1 MPRIGAG
8 ELLGSLAK
16 GQAIPAIFLLG
27 DEPFLRDSCRRLLI
41 EKFVPEAARAWALS
55 RFSAARG
62 EAQAAL
68 GQAQTLPMLCPQQ
81 VVFLEECE
89 AIEKLGEEK
98 REEFVKALE
107 GYFENP
113 APFTTLV
120 FEAGIVDQRMRF
132 AKLLAEKALVV
143 TVGLSENEK
152 ERRAVAVAQA
162 AAMAAEIGVALEAG
176 AAEDLAEVV
185 AEDLQRL
192 KTEIEKLATY
202 AGERRGIGRE
212 DVAALVVSSKKNTVW
227 QLADMLAAGKRRTA
241 LDFLDRLLRKGDEP
255 VALVGAMAW
264 MYRKMIEAQEIKG
277 AVNGWQAARQL
288 GMRPE
293 TAELALKSARRIPRA
308 QLLSGLRA
316 LQECDDRLKGGGR
329 DPRALLDFLIARL
342 TARGQP
348 AA

>member
-1 MPRIGAG
+1 MARIAVG
-8 ELLGSLAK
+8 ELLGRLAK
-16 GQAIPAIFLLG
+16 GKAIPAVLLLG
-27 DEPFLRDSCRRLLI
+27 DEPFLRDSCRKLLI
-41 EKFVPEAARAWALS
+41 EKFVPEAARVWALS
-55 RFSAARG
+55 RYSAARG
-62 EAQAAL
+62 EAEAAL

-81 VVFLEECE
+81 VVFLEEAE
-89 AIEKLGEEK
+89 AIEKLGDE
-98 REEFVKALE
+98 RRDEFVESLE
-107 GYFENP
+107 AYLDNP

-120 FEAGIVDQRMRF
+120 FEAGTLDQRMRF

-143 TVGLSENEK
+143 TVSLGEDEK
-152 ERRAVAVAQA
+152 QRRSAAVAQA
-162 AAMAAEIGVALEAG
+162 AAMAGEMGVALEAG
-176 AAEDLAEVV
+176 AAEDLAEWV

-202 AGERRGIGRE
+202 AGERRRIRRE

-227 QLADMLAAGKRRTA
+227 QLADMLAEGKRSTA
-241 LDFLDRLLRKGDEP
+241 LEFLDRLVRDGDEP

-293 TAELALKSARRIPRA
+293 AAELALQSARRMPRA

-342 TARGQP
+342 TGRSQP